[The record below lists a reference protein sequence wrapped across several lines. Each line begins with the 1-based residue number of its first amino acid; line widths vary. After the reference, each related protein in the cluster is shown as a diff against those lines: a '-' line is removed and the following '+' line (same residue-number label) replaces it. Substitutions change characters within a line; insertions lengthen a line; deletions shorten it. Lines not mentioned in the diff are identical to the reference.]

1 MERFRPLHPIASL
14 RTLDPQ
20 VRRLG
25 LVSFFA
31 DLSSEIVYPL
41 FPIFVT
47 TVLGVPVA
55 VLGLIE
61 GIAEA
66 TASITKYPFGQAADY
81 TGRRRVFVVGGYGL
95 AAVGKL
101 ILALSFVW
109 PVALAGRFVDRF
121 GKGMRTAAR
130 DDLIAA
136 RTKPEQQGLAFGL
149 HRSMD
154 TMGAVLGPLLA
165 LALVQADVPLRWIF
179 AFAVVPGLLSV
190 LVILWLV
197 KEHRVEPHRNAL
209 HLSLP
214 ARAAFRWLLAG
225 SLLFAAGNSSDMFIL
240 LKAKDLGMS
249 TAAVILLYVLYNV
262 TYAAASL
269 PLGGLSDRV
278 GQFPMV
284 LTGYAL
290 FVAVYLGFAAA
301 RSGWMLAALFGI
313 YGLYIAATEAVSYT
327 HLT

>member
-1 MERFRPLHPIASL
+1 MERSSL
-14 RTLDPQ
+14 RHPGNSLRELDPNL
-20 VRRLG
+20 RSLG

-31 DLSSEIVYPL
+31 DLV
-41 FPIFVT
+41 
-47 TVLGVPVA
+47 
-55 VLGLIE
+55 
-61 GIAEA
+61 
-66 TASITKYPFGQAADY
+66 
-81 TGRRRVFVVGGYGL
+81 
-95 AAVGKL
+95 
-101 ILALSFVW
+101 
-109 PVALAGRFVDRF
+109 
-121 GKGMRTAAR
+121 
-130 DDLIAA
+130 AA

-154 TMGAVLGPLLA
+154 TMGAVLGPLFA
-165 LALVQADVPLRWIF
+165 LALVEAHVPLRWIF
-179 AFAVVPGLLSV
+179 AIAVIPGFLSV

-197 KEHRVEPHRNAL
+197 KEHRVEPRRRAF

-214 ARAAFRWLLAG
+214 ASSAFRWLLAG

-290 FVAVYLGFAAA
+290 FVAVYVGFAAA
-301 RSGWMLAALFGI
+301 RSGWTLAALFGI
-313 YGLYIAATEAVSYT
+313 YGLYIACLLYT
-327 HLT
+327 SPSP